1 MLKAFLFVVAIV
13 TNDGEL
19 QMRSLNVEAC
29 PEQGAFSAAM
39 DNLKAKGEM
48 KEWNAMCI
56 KLPAQGQDT

>member
-13 TNDGEL
+13 SNDGEL
-19 QMRSLNVEAC
+19 QMRAINVEAC
-29 PEQGAFSAAM
+29 PEKGAFSASM

-56 KLPAQGQDT
+56 KLPVTGQDT